1 MTYSSS
7 FRDSTE
13 EEIKFFKIPFED
25 AEEDSSLESSG
36 KFQVLTHKYIF
47 NLQCFKQFAKSFQ
60 FIFPYFQRSIT
71 SN

>member
-25 AEEDSSLESSG
+25 AEEDSSLKSSG
-36 KFQVLTHKYIF
+36 KFQSVDPQIHI
-47 NLQCFKQFAKSFQ
+47 QF
-60 FIFPYFQRSIT
+60 T
-71 SN
+71 ML